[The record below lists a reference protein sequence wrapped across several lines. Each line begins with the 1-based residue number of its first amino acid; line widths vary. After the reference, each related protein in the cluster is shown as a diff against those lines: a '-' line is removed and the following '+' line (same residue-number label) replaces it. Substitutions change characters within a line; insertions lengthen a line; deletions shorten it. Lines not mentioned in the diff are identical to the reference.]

1 MLNVHLEQQQQIRGA
16 DGTLLWAGGQA
27 QAATYIAKNSDVT
40 AAPDIKMGEGVIW
53 DPSAGAAAA
62 FPGQLGYIPR
72 QETTAAGATPAADL
86 PGTINLCVRRSLA
99 AATDTPYLG
108 VSLEPIG
115 RSSAG
120 ASGTIVAG
128 TVFRQ
133 GVVAGVGSLVTVQST
148 ATAIALGASVGAS
161 ATAGLVAANAT
172 PNVGRILGTC
182 FKINT
187 AGATGT
193 GSTGWVGILVSPQ

>member
-16 DGTLLWAGGQA
+16 DGTLLWSGGQA
-27 QAATYIAKNSDVT
+27 QAATYIVKNADVT
-40 AAPDIKMGEGVIW
+40 AAPDMKMGEGVIW
-53 DPSAGAAAA
+53 EAAAGAATA

-72 QETTAAGATPAADL
+72 QETTAAGGTPAADL
-86 PGTINLCVRRSLA
+86 PGTLNMCVRRSLA
-99 AATDTPYLG
+99 SATDTPYLG
-108 VSLEPIG
+108 VTLEPIG

-133 GVVAGVGSLVTVQST
+133 GVVAGVGSLVTVLST
-148 ATAIALGASVGAS
+148 TVAIALGASVGS
-161 ATAGLVAANAT
+161 STTAGLVAANAT
-172 PNVGRILGTC
+172 PVCILGTC

-187 AGATGT
+187 VVASGT
-193 GSTGWVGILVSPQ
+193 GSTSWVGILVTPR